1 MYCVDKWGNCVTIR
15 QEPSQF
21 EWFEKTVYFM
31 LERTLFH
38 IFACTK
44 NQSRTVCLDVV
55 LKPFNIP
62 KIIFLVDQSYGL
74 HNYGLSLYEMLVLQ
88 EV

>member
-1 MYCVDKWGNCVTIR
+1 MVWENSLLYVGKDTFPYICV
-15 QEPSQF
+15 
-21 EWFEKTVYFM
+21 Y
-31 LERTLFH
+31 
-38 IFACTK
+38 K

-88 EV
+88 EVW